1 MTESATE
8 PRTSYETRL
17 AAATAG
23 YDRIHA
29 RWNLVANARLVAF
42 LAAVMAGAWG
52 LWGRAPLGWP
62 LAAISLAAFVL
73 LAVYHARLGR
83 ERTRMATLRSMQ
95 EEALARL
102 DRRWDDL
109 PAPWTPEVPPD
120 HPYADDL
127 DIVGRA
133 SLFQLLDTIATRMG
147 RETLARWLLAPA
159 APAIAASRQGAVA
172 DLAPRLD
179 LRQDVELR
187 GRVAANEETDPGP
200 FLTWAEGPDG
210 FAGRQWLRAYA
221 WIGPLALI
229 GLGIADFAGV
239 ISQPLWAV
247 PLLANLLVGAT
258 AARHAYATIAA
269 VASDHRAIAA
279 YAGQLD
285 LLAAADFIAPA
296 LDTFQIRL
304 GTGERGAPAMLRRLG
319 RLAGMAIP
327 PSSVLYIPIQ
337 ALTMWDIHILA
348 ALERW
353 KREGGDHAR
362 DWLEVLGEAEALAA
376 LAGLRF
382 DNPAWVFPEIEP
394 EGDAFRA
401 TLLGHPLLR
410 NDGRVRNDV
419 TVGPPGTFLLVTG
432 SNMSG
437 KSTLLRAIGVNAVLA
452 QAGGPV
458 CADALALPPVEL
470 WTSARVQDSLE
481 RGVSF
486 FLAELQR
493 LKLIVDAATRS
504 RERDGQRVMYLLDEI
519 LQGTNTVERSI
530 AARRVIAYL
539 VDQGAIGAVSTH
551 DLALADDPRLAQSA
565 ESVHFTDTVGEGPDA
580 PPMSFDYR
588 LRPGVAT
595 TTNALRLMRLI
606 GLDLEE
612 AVDGREAGGER
623 REDDGMAR
631 VAPQKTTPP

>member
-1 MTESATE
+1 MTDANAQ
-8 PRTSYETRL
+8 PRLPYETRL

-23 YDRIHA
+23 YERIAA
-29 RWNLVANARLVAF
+29 RWNRVANARLVAF
-42 LAAVMAGAWG
+42 VAAAAATVWG

-62 LAAISLAAFVL
+62 LAALFLAAFVA

-83 ERTRMATLRSMQ
+83 ERARLATLRAVQ
-95 EEALARL
+95 EEALARI

-109 PAPWTPEVPPD
+109 PAPWMPAIPSD
-120 HPYADDL
+120 HPYAGDL

-133 SLFQLLDTIATRMG
+133 SLFQLLNTTATRMG
-147 RETLARWLLAPA
+147 RETLAARLLAPA
-159 APAIAASRQGAVA
+159 PPATVRSRQGAVA

-179 LRQDVELR
+179 LRQEIEWR
-187 GRVAANEETDPGP
+187 GRAAANEETDPGP
-200 FLTWAEGPDG
+200 FLAWAEGPDG
-210 FAGRQWLRAYA
+210 FAGREWLRVFA
-221 WIGPLALI
+221 WLGPLALI
-229 GLGIADFAGV
+229 VLGVADLTGV
-239 ISQPLWAV
+239 ITQPLWAI
-247 PLLANLLVGAT
+247 PLLANLIVGAT
-258 AARHAYATIAA
+258 VARHAYATIAA

-285 LLAAADFIAPA
+285 LLATA
-296 LDTFQIRL
+296 TFTDPVLQTLQTRL
-304 GTGERGAPAMLRRLG
+304 GTGDRGAPAMLRRLG

-337 ALTMWDIHILA
+337 ALTLWDIHILV

-353 KREGGDHAR
+353 KREGGDEAR
-362 DWLEVLGEAEALAA
+362 AWLEVLGEAEALAS
-376 LAGLRF
+376 LAGVRF
-382 DNPAWVFPEIEP
+382 DNPAWVFPTLAP
-394 EGDAFRA
+394 DGDAFRA

-410 NDGRVRNDV
+410 DDGRVRNDV
-419 TVGPPGTFLLVTG
+419 TVGPPDTFLLVTG

-458 CADALALPPVEL
+458 CADALTMPPVEL

-493 LKLIVDAATRS
+493 LKLVVDAATRAH
-504 RERDGQRVMYLLDEI
+504 ELAGPPVMYLLDEI

-539 VDQGAIGAVSTH
+539 VEQGAIGAVSTH

-565 ESVHFTDTVGEGPDA
+565 VAVHFTDTVGEGPHA

-606 GLDLEE
+606 GLELDE
-612 AVDGREAGGER
+612 AVDGRETGDGR
-623 REDDGMAR
+623 REDESVAEVAQGQGDG
-631 VAPQKTTPP
+631 T